1 MREGYIL
8 LYRTF
13 LDNPLLNIKPFCKGY
28 AWIQLISLT
37 NHKTGWVKVKNG
49 TLVKVQ
55 RGECG
60 YSEKALADIFGWSR
74 NKLRRFLE
82 QLKNEKMIQQ
92 KIVENHSIIKILN
105 YNKYQTIQQKNEKKD
120 NKRNNK
126 RTQTIND
133 NEIYITKEYIYN
145 THTSKNVCVEN
156 KNLSDE
162 DLKILKKYAK
172 ENGAKRIKPYVSKL
186 IENGGYIDILKEE
199 KERLKKLERQKA
211 KEVIPP
217 AEKIEKSTP
226 EEDKAGLELLRE
238 TVKKIRKR
246 G

>member
-8 LYRTF
+8 LYRKF

-28 AWIQLISLT
+28 AWIQLISLA
-37 NHKTGWVKVKNG
+37 NHTLGYIRVKNG

-60 YSEKALADIFGWSR
+60 YSEKALADLFGWSR

-92 KIVENHSIIKILN
+92 KIVENHSIIKILK
-105 YNKYQTIQQKNEKKD
+105 YNQYQTIQQKKQKKD

-126 RTQTIND
+126 RTQTINE
-133 NEIYITKEYIYN
+133 NKEYIYN

-156 KNLSDE
+156 KISDE
-162 DLKILKKYAK
+162 DLKILRKYAK
-172 ENGAKRIKPYVSKL
+172 ENGAKRIKPYVAKL
-186 IENGGYIDILKEE
+186 IENGGYLDILKEE
-199 KERLKKLERQKA
+199 KEKMAKAERRQA

-217 AEKIEKSTP
+217 AENEKESIEDIEKARA
-226 EEDKAGLELLRE
+226 KARAKV
-238 TVKKIRKR
+238 TQIKKRRVK
-246 G
+246 

>member
-8 LYRTF
+8 LYRKF

-28 AWIQLISLT
+28 AWIQLISLA
-37 NHKTGWVKVKNG
+37 NHTLGYIRVKNG

-60 YSEKALADIFGWSR
+60 YSEKALADLFGWSR

-92 KIVENHSIIKILN
+92 KIVENHSIIKILK
-105 YNKYQTIQQKNEKKD
+105 YNQYQTIQQKKQKKD

-126 RTQTIND
+126 RTQTIN
-133 NEIYITKEYIYN
+133 
-145 THTSKNVCVEN
+145 EN
-156 KNLSDE
+156 KERDNKLSLSIEEREILKNYLIELNEKRKNKIE
-162 DLKILKKYAK
+162 DLDAYI
-172 ENGAKRIKPYVSKL
+172 RKL
-186 IENGGYIDILKEE
+186 IENGDCLTKLE
-199 KERLKKLERQKA
+199 KAKKKLERQQT

-217 AEKIEKSTP
+217 AENEK
-226 EEDKAGLELLRE
+226 EDIKKTEKARAKARAKVIQAMKG
-238 TVKKIRKR
+238 KKQN

>member
-8 LYRTF
+8 LYRKF

-28 AWIQLISLT
+28 AWIQLISLA
-37 NHKTGWVKVKNG
+37 NHTLGYIRVKNG

-60 YSEKALADIFGWSR
+60 YSEKALADLFGWSR

-92 KIVENHSIIKILN
+92 KIVENHSIIKILK
-105 YNKYQTIQQKNEKKD
+105 YNQYQTIQQKKQKKD

-126 RTQTIND
+126 RTQTINE
-133 NEIYITKEYIYN
+133 NKEYIYN

-156 KNLSDE
+156 KISDE
-162 DLKILKKYAK
+162 DLKILRKYAK
-172 ENGAKRIKPYVSKL
+172 ENGAKRIKPYVAKL
-186 IENGGYIDILKEE
+186 IENGGYLDILKEE
-199 KERLKKLERQKA
+199 KEKMAKA
-211 KEVIPP
+211 RTTSSKG
-217 AEKIEKSTP
+217 SYS
-226 EEDKAGLELLRE
+226 AGG
-238 TVKKIRKR
+238 K
-246 G
+246 

>member
-8 LYRTF
+8 LYRKF

-28 AWIQLISLT
+28 AWIQLISLA
-37 NHKTGWVKVKNG
+37 NHTLGYIRVKNG

-60 YSEKALADIFGWSR
+60 YSEKALADLFGWSR

-92 KIVENHSIIKILN
+92 KIVENHSIIKILK
-105 YNKYQTIQQKNEKKD
+105 YNQYQTIQQKKQKKD

-126 RTQTIND
+126 RTQTINE
-133 NEIYITKEYIYN
+133 NKEYIYN

-156 KNLSDE
+156 KISDE
-162 DLKILKKYAK
+162 DLKILRKYAK
-172 ENGAKRIKPYVSKL
+172 ENGAKRIKPYVAKL
-186 IENGGYIDILKEE
+186 IENGGYLDILKEE
-199 KERLKKLERQKA
+199 KEKMVKAERRQA

-217 AEKIEKSTP
+217 AENEKESIEDIEKARA
-226 EEDKAGLELLRE
+226 KARAKV
-238 TVKKIRKR
+238 TQIKKRRVK
-246 G
+246 

>member
-1 MREGYIL
+1 MERKCREGYIL
-8 LYRTF
+8 LYRKF

-28 AWIQLISLT
+28 AWIQLISLA
-37 NHKTGWVKVKNG
+37 NHTLGYIRVKNG

-60 YSEKALADIFGWSR
+60 YSEKALADLFGWSR

-92 KIVENHSIIKILN
+92 KIVENHSIIKILK
-105 YNKYQTIQQKNEKKD
+105 YNQYQTIQQKKQKKD

-126 RTQTIND
+126 RTQTINE
-133 NEIYITKEYIYN
+133 NKEYIYN

-156 KNLSDE
+156 KISDE
-162 DLKILKKYAK
+162 DLKILRKYAK
-172 ENGAKRIKPYVSKL
+172 ENGAKRIKPYVAKL
-186 IENGGYIDILKEE
+186 IENGGYLDILKEE
-199 KERLKKLERQKA
+199 KEKMAKAERRQA

-217 AEKIEKSTP
+217 AENEKESIEDIEKARA
-226 EEDKAGLELLRE
+226 KARAKV
-238 TVKKIRKR
+238 TQIKKRRVK
-246 G
+246 

>member
-8 LYRTF
+8 LYRKF
-13 LDNPLLNIKPFCKGY
+13 LDDPLLNIKPFCKGY
-28 AWIQLISLT
+28 AWIQLISLA
-37 NHKTGWVKVKNG
+37 NHTLGYIRVKNG

-60 YSEKALADIFGWSR
+60 YSEKALADLFGWSR

-92 KIVENHSIIKILN
+92 KIVENHSIIKILK
-105 YNKYQTIQQKNEKKD
+105 YNHYQTIQQKKQKKD

-126 RTQTIND
+126 RTQTINE
-133 NEIYITKEYIYN
+133 NKEYIYN

-156 KNLSDE
+156 KISDE
-162 DLKILKKYAK
+162 DLKILRKYAK
-172 ENGAKRIKPYVSKL
+172 ENGAKRIKPYVAKL
-186 IENGGYIDILKEE
+186 IENGGYLDILKEE
-199 KERLKKLERQKA
+199 KEKMAKAERRQA

-217 AEKIEKSTP
+217 AENEKESIEDIEKARA
-226 EEDKAGLELLRE
+226 KARAKV
-238 TVKKIRKR
+238 TQIKKRRVK
-246 G
+246 